1 RCFHHQTASVHNDE
15 DHKTGELFST
25 GHPQPPRW
33 TRCTH
38 IKPHIMA
45 DGGKIHNG
53 IRPARDSTR
62 NISVLTLLER
72 EATRMV
78 ARTCSV
84 GPRLSLAQ
92 RGRAADLQNRS
103 ALQLLVVDEYQH

>member
-1 RCFHHQTASVHNDE
+1 
-15 DHKTGELFST
+15 
-25 GHPQPPRW
+25 
-33 TRCTH
+33 
-38 IKPHIMA
+38 MA

-62 NISVLTLLER
+62 NISVLTLWGRKTKLARLER

-103 ALQLLVVDEYQH
+103 ALQLLVVDEYQHWSVYPQPL